1 MMNKIVA
8 IQGDH
13 PSKLNPLSD
22 TSVFLAHEIQ
32 KKGYSVFFYEPKNLS
47 ILDTRVIA
55 SGFFIKFNYRE
66 KIFYKILKKKKLNLS
81 KCKFILVR
89 QDPPFNLKY
98 ITSLY
103 ILDTIKDKVKIVNNP
118 TSIRNISEK
127 LYSVKFQKF
136 MPETIFTQDINEI
149 KKFFRLYKKI
159 IIKPIHSH
167 SGNDIHLLKKFD
179 IKFIKKLI
187 KRHYYLMCQKYIP
200 NIYKGDKRI
209 FLIDGKICGAISR
222 VPKKGSFLSNMSKGA
237 KPVNTK
243 LTKKEIRISKLIGK
257 DLKKKDIFFAGIDFI
272 DEKLSGDINVTSP
285 TGLKTLYDLSQ
296 INLAKTF
303 WGKLKA

>member
-136 MPETIFTQDINEI
+136 MPKTIFTQDINEI